1 MVSSRLFI
9 FDASVIPHTALL
21 IFSGAEL
28 VRDRKKG
35 RVVLN
40 NWIEVEISELHAVLF
55 RRLQREMQELLQLK
69 VEDPLS
75 ADIGQRKNSLCDVV
89 EALLI

>member
-1 MVSSRLFI
+1 MMSSRLFI

-28 VRDRKKG
+28 VRDWKKK

-40 NWIEVEISELHAVLF
+40 NWIEVELSELHAVLF

-69 VEDPLS
+69 VEDPR
-75 ADIGQRKNSLCDVV
+75 ADIVQRKNSLCDVV
-89 EALLI
+89 EALLL